1 MDWIIQEGALG
12 GWRVGPMLPFEIA
25 DLAKMTPETMPRVFV
40 GDGEKLL
47 LRRGLTPAQAVG
59 TARHESIH
67 VAHSWGIISDDE
79 WGSLVTRY
87 GGEERIA
94 EAYRAWSGKQ
104 PDTIFEKIRS
114 FFATIYEALFTPNQ
128 GDEFSTFGSV
138 VGGRLGAVRDYRT
151 ADRVF
156 GDMGSGEIWR
166 RTPRLADEAG
176 SAAWRRCTTW
186 WMRHGTR
193 RRRPVR
199 C

>member
-1 MDWIIQEGALG
+1 M
-12 GWRVGPMLPFEIA
+12 
-25 DLAKMTPETMPRVFV
+25 
-40 GDGEKLL
+40 
-47 LRRGLTPAQAVG
+47 
-59 TARHESIH
+59 
-67 VAHSWGIISDDE
+67 
-79 WGSLVTRY
+79 VTRY

-138 VGGRLGAVRDYRT
+138 VGGRWGAVRDYRT

-176 SAAWRRCTTW
+176 SVSLAPMYDVADAA
-186 WMRHGTR
+186 RHAATKTREVLTGLAEVARAEPTR
-193 RRRPVR
+193 RAIDAGASGASVGVD
-199 C
+199 